1 MIAERTTAE
10 WLEFC
15 EANDIPATAV
25 ATLDSLV
32 DALPDAEHP
41 VVGRYKQIPPPVRFT
56 EAPASVRRPA
66 PLIGANTDEVL
77 AEVGLTAEE
86 IEKLHVSG
94 VIPAPPELG

>member
-1 MIAERTTAE
+1 
-10 WLEFC
+10 
-15 EANDIPATAV
+15 
-25 ATLDSLV
+25 
-32 DALPDAEHP
+32 
-41 VVGRYKQIPPPVRFT
+41 VRFT

-66 PLIGANTDEVL
+66 PLIGADTDEVL